1 MKEKDVLNNEE
12 MNLENQEEINM
23 DVQEENIKNEIQKHL
38 DELKIKMIS
47 LMINI

>member
-38 DELKIKMIS
+38 DELKNQMIS

>member
-23 DVQEENIKNEIQKHL
+23 ECSRRKY
-38 DELKIKMIS
+38 
-47 LMINI
+47 